1 MKTVSLLRDD
11 YFDIPLHELHG
22 VINGIREVEEKE
34 HLNIKK
40 ATMYIDAEWHA
51 LNCVGEYDVTDI
63 VRKHKSLALYQCA
76 VKHTIKHPWVA
87 VGIIIEWEEN

>member
-1 MKTVSLLRDD
+1 MKEVSLLRDE
-11 YFDIPLHELHG
+11 YFDIPLHELSG
-22 VINGIREVEEKE
+22 VISGVRKVEDTE

-63 VRKHKSLALYQCA
+63 VKKHKSLALYKVA
-76 VKHTIKHPWVA
+76 SEHTIRHPWVT
-87 VGIIIEWEEN
+87 VGVIVEWEE